1 MAFPM
6 LMLAAA
12 GVQAGGSVLGG
23 IGAKQSADLNA
34 FSTKTESIMMQVE
47 ASQRAAARM
56 EEYKLA
62 SATNTATFAAQGRDI
77 SADQSVRAFM
87 ERQREIVNQ
96 DTSRMAT
103 QSNTQRIQM
112 AQKAAAIRSEGRS
125 AMASSLISATSGLLS
140 AGYKYSQVKT

>member
-12 GVQAGGSVLGG
+12 GIQAAGQVAAGV
-23 IGAKQSADLNA
+23 GAQKSADLNA

-47 ASQRAAARM
+47 AGQKAAARM
-56 EEYKLA
+56 EEYKMA
-62 SATNTATFAAQGRDI
+62 SSSNLATFAAQGRDI
-77 SADQSVRAFM
+77 SADRSVRAFM
-87 ERQREIVNQ
+87 ERQREIVGQ
-96 DTSRMAT
+96 DIGRMAT
-103 QSNTQRIQM
+103 QSNIQRLQM
-112 AQKAAAIRSEGRS
+112 DQKAAAIRSEGRA